1 MPEPDEVIRR
11 LMEEEGADELLACAE
26 LEQDPLFHKIPKD
39 RMAYYVSMSLKRGRE
54 TAAAYKNKG
63 KSIRELFQMEGL
75 QYQVTNRSGTFH
87 NVSFRAQIDFAK
99 SPPAIIIYASSL
111 RDMRQAYRTVMG
123 NGCEEREQELERLI
137 DLHLAHEF
145 FHYTEYRAGQFTN
158 ETLEPIDMF
167 KLGSWYTK
175 RSSIV
180 KCSEIAAHAFCK
192 TILGLPCLPNVLD
205 YAFLV
210 ETRAM
215 DAGELSRRVE
225 YWKMML
231 A

>member
-1 MPEPDEVIRR
+1 MPDEVIRR
-11 LMEEEGADELLACAE
+11 LTEGEGSDELLACAE

-39 RMAYYVSMSLKRGRE
+39 RIAYYVSMSLERGRE
-54 TAAAYKNKG
+54 TAAAYKGKG
-63 KSIRELFQMEGL
+63 KSIRELCQMEGL
-75 QYQVTNRSGTFH
+75 QYEVTNQSGTFH

-99 SPPAIIIYASSL
+99 NPPAIIIYASSL
-111 RDMRQAYRTVMG
+111 RDMRQAYRSVMG
-123 NGCEEREQELERLI
+123 NGCEEQGQELDRLI
-137 DLHLAHEF
+137 DIHLAHEF

-158 ETLEPIDMF
+158 ETLEPIAVF

-175 RSSIV
+175 RSTIV

-192 TILGLPCLPNVLD
+192 TMLGLPCLPNALD

-210 ETRAM
+210 QTGAM
-215 DAGELSRRVE
+215 DAGELRRRAE
-225 YWKMML
+225 NWKMML

>member
-1 MPEPDEVIRR
+1 MPDEVIRR
-11 LMEEEGADELLACAE
+11 LTEGEGSDELLACAE

-39 RMAYYVSMSLKRGRE
+39 RIAYYVSMSLERGRE
-54 TAAAYKNKG
+54 TAAAYKGKG
-63 KSIRELFQMEGL
+63 KSIRELCQMEGL
-75 QYQVTNRSGTFH
+75 QYEVTNQSGTFH

-99 SPPAIIIYASSL
+99 NPPAIIIYASSL

-123 NGCEEREQELERLI
+123 NGCEEQGQELNRLI
-137 DLHLAHEF
+137 DIHLAHEF

-158 ETLEPIDMF
+158 ETLEPIEVF

-192 TILGLPCLPNVLD
+192 TMLGLPCLPNALD

-210 ETRAM
+210 QTGAM
-215 DAGELSRRVE
+215 EAGELRRRAE
-225 YWKMML
+225 NWKMML